1 MSLDQRWLGEIYISF
16 VWLWQL
22 TPGKEKI
29 SEDCSVTVE
38 STEPIAS
45 GKQLSIPRL
54 GPRGIQ
60 IFTLDIQ

>member
-1 MSLDQRWLGEIYISF
+1 M
-16 VWLWQL
+16 

-29 SEDCSVTVE
+29 SEDCSVTEE